1 LEQVDPKIPDAALVA
16 MKQDTS
22 KLLKKVFAY
31 ILHVWSIDE
40 KILLKHRMTLDKI
53 LSAQKNSDENSL
65 QQEYALIK
73 MMEESLV
80 AFGVQIKR
88 HSMKIADV
96 TMIDEYYSV
105 ITSAVLAA
113 KYMKDI
119 AHNVLVFE
127 EQST

>member
-1 LEQVDPKIPDAALVA
+1 MEQVDPKIPDAALVA

>member
-1 LEQVDPKIPDAALVA
+1 MEQVDPKIPDAAMIA
-16 MKQDTS
+16 MKQDIG
-22 KLLKKVFAY
+22 KLLKKIFAY

-40 KILLKHRMTLDKI
+40 KILLKHRMTLHKI
-53 LSAQKNSDENSL
+53 LSAQKTSDEFLL

-80 AFGVQIKR
+80 AFGAQIKR
-88 HSMKIADV
+88 HSMKIGDV
-96 TMIDEYYSV
+96 KMIDDYYSV

-119 AHNVLVFE
+119 VHNVLVFE